1 MPEFFDI
8 ACNFS
13 HKSFLHRLDEVIA
26 SAKSCGVKKFAVISA
41 NIDDID
47 IVRDLKLQ
55 YEEICAST
63 AGVHPH
69 HASELMSWTHQDLK
83 EIISKA
89 SPNAIGETGLDY
101 YRNLSTKEEQINA
114 FKMQVQIAIELNL
127 PLFLHQRDSHEDFY
141 KILMDYKNDLPSFV
155 VHCFTAGPK
164 ELNDYLNL
172 GAYIGLTGWICDAKR
187 NQELRESIKEIPI
200 ERLLIE
206 TDCPYL
212 IPKNIHPKPNKNINE
227 PKYLPHIAKEISS
240 LRNESYDEIAVS
252 SLNNAELFFSKT
264 T

>member
-83 EIISKA
+83 EIISNLRVGLQKA
-89 SPNAIGETGLDY
+89 EKDLGTREKLKKRIAALSKISRSELQHLKGL
-101 YRNLSTKEEQINA
+101 NQKL
-114 FKMQVQIAIELNL
+114 
-127 PLFLHQRDSHEDFY
+127 RDSRARQEAMSTGI
-141 KILMDYKNDLPSFV
+141 KLLQSNQLIR
-155 VHCFTAGPK
+155 
-164 ELNDYLNL
+164 LN
-172 GAYIGLTGWICDAKR
+172 G
-187 NQELRESIKEIPI
+187 QELRPGE
-200 ERLLIE
+200 
-206 TDCPYL
+206 
-212 IPKNIHPKPNKNINE
+212 
-227 PKYLPHIAKEISS
+227 
-240 LRNESYDEIAVS
+240 
-252 SLNNAELFFSKT
+252 
-264 T
+264 